1 MNTVVTITEPGSND
15 VLRVESRA
23 VEKPAAGQLLIRQ
36 EAIGVNFIDIY
47 HRKGI
52 YPLPAYPAIPGVE
65 GAGVVEA
72 VGEGVEGWSAGDR
85 VAYTGVV
92 GAYAERRLIP
102 AARALHLPDAI
113 SAKAA
118 AASLLSAMTV
128 HMLTTQTWPV
138 GPGMTVLVP
147 AAAGGLGSLIVR
159 QAKRLGATV
168 IATVGS
174 PEKEAATRADGADHV
189 IIGRDADIAAEVK
202 RLTDGR
208 GVDVAYDGVGG
219 TMLARAIASVRPFG
233 AVASIG
239 QAGGSPPAVSVDAL
253 RPGKSLSA
261 PSIVAYVAEPARYAE
276 AARAAFA
283 MIEAGISAH
292 IAVER
297 PLVEAAS
304 VLGELESG
312 RLTGSALLI
321 P

>member
-1 MNTVVTITEPGSND
+1 MNTVVTITEPGNND

-72 VGEGVEGWSAGDR
+72 VGDGVEGWSAGDR
-85 VAYTGVV
+85 VVYTGVV

-118 AASLLSAMTV
+118 AASLLKAMTV

-138 GPGMTVLVP
+138 GPGTTVLVP

-202 RLTDGR
+202 RITDGR

-239 QAGGSPPAVSVDAL
+239 QAGGPPPAVPVDAL

-276 AARAAFA
+276 AAKAALA
-283 MIEAGISAH
+283 MIETGISAH
-292 IAVER
+292 IAGEF
-297 PLVEAAS
+297 PLAQAAAA
-304 VLGELESG
+304 VGELESG
-312 RLTGSALLI
+312 HLTGSVILI

>member
-1 MNTVVTITEPGSND
+1 MNTVVTITEPGNND

-72 VGEGVEGWSAGDR
+72 VGDGVEGWSAGDR
-85 VAYTGVV
+85 VVYTGVV

-118 AASLLSAMTV
+118 AASLLKAMTV

-138 GPGMTVLVP
+138 GPGTTVLVP

-202 RLTDGR
+202 RITDGR
-208 GVDVAYDGVGG
+208 GVDVAYDGPERADTGNG
-219 TMLARAIASVRPFG
+219 AR
-233 AVASIG
+233 
-239 QAGGSPPAVSVDAL
+239 QH
-253 RPGKSLSA
+253 
-261 PSIVAYVAEPARYAE
+261 
-276 AARAAFA
+276 RAADA
-283 MIEAGISAH
+283 IIGDIDAAPVGEALHISGNVGIAPDDDMVCA
-292 IAVER
+292 IGA
-297 PLVEAAS
+297 
-304 VLGELESG
+304 GCG
-312 RLTGSALLI
+312 FLLR
-321 P
+321 